1 MKFNIFKSK
10 TNKQT
15 VAFYNIENL
24 FDIYDDE
31 FTRDDDFIPTSKK
44 RWTVKRYKNKL
55 RKIGY
60 AISNIGRKETNSHP
74 AIIGLAE
81 VENDAVLRDLIAS
94 KHLKEYP
101 YQFVHYDSQD
111 ERGIDV
117 AFIYD
122 SKKLMNARHYVSIEH
137 CSRRPNAQLKRHVEL

>member
-10 TNKQT
+10 SNKQT

-94 KHLKEYP
+94 KHLKE
-101 YQFVHYDSQD
+101 
-111 ERGIDV
+111 
-117 AFIYD
+117 
-122 SKKLMNARHYVSIEH
+122 
-137 CSRRPNAQLKRHVEL
+137 